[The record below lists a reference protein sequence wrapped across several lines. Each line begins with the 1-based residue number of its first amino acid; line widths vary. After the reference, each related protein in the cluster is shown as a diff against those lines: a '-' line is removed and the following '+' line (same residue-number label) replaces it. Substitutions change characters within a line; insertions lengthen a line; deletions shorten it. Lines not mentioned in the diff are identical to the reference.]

1 MANNPISLDEAL
13 EYIRR
18 DGWVG
23 RESEICFGAATLM
36 EHCEDERV
44 TIADMLR
51 CLDIPGVVAEFGARC
66 LYVRTGR
73 DSLGWDTAIGREF
86 ITSREDWEGYLTSN
100 GFDY

>member
-23 RESEICFGAATLM
+23 READICFGAATLM
-36 EHCEDERV
+36 HHCEDERV
-44 TIADMLR
+44 TIGDMLR
-51 CLDIPGVVAEFGARC
+51 CLDIPGAVAEFGARC

-73 DSLGWDTAIGREF
+73 DSLGWDTAIDRDF
-86 ITSREDWEGYLTSN
+86 ITSRENWERYLTSN
-100 GFDY
+100 GIDY